1 MINKSMKHVVFLLAL
16 LASVAVA
23 DFRLPELARR
33 QIGVTVEYDS
43 AYVGLAYPG
52 GDVPDER
59 GVCTDVVIRALRLL
73 DFDLQK
79 EVHEDMKRN
88 FAAYPKYW
96 GLKRPDKNID
106 HRRVPNLQTFFK
118 RRGWGLPVSRN
129 AADYKPGDL
138 VTCLVGDSLPHIMIV
153 SDRRN
158 EEGIPL
164 VIHNIGVGTE
174 EEDCLFTFPLTGHY
188 RVRLSGKR
196 K

>member
-1 MINKSMKHVVFLLAL
+1 MKHVVFLLAL

-52 GDVPDER
+52 GDVPEER

-174 EEDCLFTFPLTGHY
+174 EENCLFTFPLTGHY